1 MRMRSRFAAVAA
13 LCVTILVLAAPA
25 SAGGKHG
32 RGKHRGHYGHH
43 ERHYDRHEHRHHRG
57 CGHGHYGYGY
67 GYAPR
72 HADYA
77 YPVYRHGGYYCGPCS
92 GHFSSYDHLAHHVHL
107 HHHVAAIA
115 LPSVIFQASIGGGV
129 GWVFG
134 DY

>member
-1 MRMRSRFAAVAA
+1 MRMRSRFAIVAA
-13 LCVTILVLAAPA
+13 LCVTILALATPA

-32 RGKHRGHYGHH
+32 RGKHRGHHGHH

-57 CGHGHYGYGY
+57 CGHDHYGY

-72 HADYA
+72 HAGYA